1 MTQEITDKSNVLDE
15 ILTFI
20 IRYNIYIFRY

>member
-20 IRYNIYIFRY
+20 IRYYIYIFRY